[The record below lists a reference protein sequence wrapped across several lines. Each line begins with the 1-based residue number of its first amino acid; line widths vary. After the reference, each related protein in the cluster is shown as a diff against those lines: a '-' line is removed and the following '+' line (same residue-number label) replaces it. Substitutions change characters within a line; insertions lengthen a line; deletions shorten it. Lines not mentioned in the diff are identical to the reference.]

1 MPILL
6 SALIVDDEKNGRE
19 NLSGLIRSHCPSI
32 RIVAETASVEQA
44 IRAIQEHQ
52 PQLIFLDIEMPGG
65 NGFQLLEH
73 FKDFPFE
80 VIFVTAY
87 DNYAIRAIRFSASD
101 YILKPINLNELIAS
115 VEKVSERIRNR
126 SENERIRQLYL
137 NTLHPANPKI
147 GLPTGERVEFV
158 EVKSI
163 IRCQGESNYTHI
175 YFADHKPILT
185 AKSLI
190 EFEELLAE
198 YGFIRVHKTHLV
210 NLNQVTSYTKNDGGV
225 LFLSNGDSV
234 AISRRRKDFVL
245 EQLNMRLKYS

>member
-1 MPILL
+1 MPI

-19 NLSGLIRSHCPSI
+19 NLAGLIQSHCPQI
-32 RIVAETASVEQA
+32 RVVGEARSVEQA
-44 IRAIQEHQ
+44 IAGIQEHQ

-101 YILKPINLNELIAS
+101 YILKPINLNELIAA
-115 VEKVSERIRNR
+115 VDKVSLRISNR

-137 NTLHPANPKI
+137 NTMHPANPKI

-158 EVKSI
+158 EVKTI

-175 YFADHKPILT
+175 YFADRKPLLT

-198 YGFIRVHKTHLV
+198 YNFIRVHKTHLV
-210 NLNQVTSYTKNDGGV
+210 NLNQVTSFTKNDGGV

-234 AISRRRKDFVL
+234 AISRRRKEFVL
-245 EQLNMRLKYS
+245 EQLKSSLRFS

>member
-1 MPILL
+1 MPI

-19 NLSGLIRSHCPSI
+19 NLAGLIKSHCPQI
-32 RIVAETASVEQA
+32 KVVGEARSVEQA
-44 IRAIQEHQ
+44 IASIQEHQ

-73 FKDFPFE
+73 FKEFPFE

-101 YILKPINLNELIAS
+101 YILKPINLNELIAA
-115 VEKVSERIRNR
+115 VDKVSQRIRNR

-137 NTLHPANPKI
+137 NTMHPANPKI
-147 GLPTGERVEFV
+147 GLPTGDRVEFV

-163 IRCQGESNYTHI
+163 IRCQGESNYTHL
-175 YFADHKPILT
+175 YFSDRKPMLT

-198 YGFIRVHKTHLV
+198 YHFIRVHKTHLV
-210 NLNQVTSYTKNDGGV
+210 NLNHVTSFTKNDGGI
-225 LFLSNGDSV
+225 LSMSNGDSV
-234 AISRRRKDFVL
+234 SISRRRKDSVL
-245 EQLNMRLKYS
+245 GHLKSKLNLS

>member
-1 MPILL
+1 MLL

-19 NLSGLIRSHCPSI
+19 NLAGLIRSHCQQI
-32 RIVAETASVEQA
+32 RIVAEAASVEQA
-44 IRAIQEHQ
+44 IAAIQEHH

-80 VIFVTAY
+80 VIFVTAF

-101 YILKPINLNELIAS
+101 YILKPINLNELKAA
-115 VEKVSERIRNR
+115 VDKVSERIRNR

-137 NTLHPANPKI
+137 NTMHPANPKI

-163 IRCQGESNYTHI
+163 VRCQGESNYTHL
-175 YFADHKPILT
+175 YFADRKPILT

-190 EFEELLAE
+190 EFEELLSE
-198 YGFIRVHKTHLV
+198 YGFVRVHKTHVV
-210 NLNQVTSYTKNDGGV
+210 NLNHVTSFTKNDGGV

-234 AISRRRKDFVL
+234 AISRRRKDFTL
-245 EQLNMRLKYS
+245 EQLKTVLNYS

>member
-1 MPILL
+1 MKIK
-6 SALIVDDEKNGRE
+6 SIIVDDEKHGRE
-19 NLSGLIRSHCPSI
+19 NLAGILRQYCPDVDLVGEADSVDAAVLLIQKTNPDL
-32 RIVAETASVEQA
+32 V
-44 IRAIQEHQ
+44 
-52 PQLIFLDIEMPGG
+52 FLDIEMPKA

-73 FKDFPFE
+73 FRDFRFE

-101 YILKPINLNELIAS
+101 YILKPINLNELIAA

-137 NTLHPANPKI
+137 NTMHPANPKI

-163 IRCQGESNYTHI
+163 VRCQGESNYTHI
-175 YFADHKPILT
+175 YFADRKPILT

-198 YGFIRVHKTHLV
+198 YGFVRVHKTHLI

-245 EQLNMRLKYS
+245 EQLKMRLKYS

>member
-1 MPILL
+1 MLL

-19 NLSGLIRSHCPSI
+19 NLAGLIRSHCPQI
-32 RIVAETASVEQA
+32 KVVAEAASVEQA
-44 IRAIQEHQ
+44 ISAIHEHQ

-73 FKDFPFE
+73 FNNFPFE

-101 YILKPINLNELIAS
+101 YILKPINLNELKAA
-115 VEKVSERIRNR
+115 VDKVSERIRNR

-137 NTLHPANPKI
+137 NTMHPANPKI

-163 IRCQGESNYTHI
+163 VRCQGESNYTHI

-190 EFEELLAE
+190 EFEELLSE
-198 YGFIRVHKTHLV
+198 YGFVRVHKTHVV
-210 NLNQVTSYTKNDGGV
+210 NLNHVTSFTKNDGGV
-225 LFLSNGDSV
+225 LYLSNGDSV
-234 AISRRRKDFVL
+234 AISRRRKDFTL
-245 EQLNMRLKYS
+245 EQLKTVLNYS

>member
-1 MPILL
+1 MQL
-6 SALIVDDEKNGRE
+6 SALLVDDEKNGRE
-19 NLSGLIRSHCPSI
+19 NLAGLIRSHCPQI
-32 RIVAETASVEQA
+32 KVVAEAASVEQA
-44 IRAIQEHQ
+44 IAAIQEHQ

-101 YILKPINLNELIAS
+101 YILKPINLNELIAA

-137 NTLHPANPKI
+137 NTMHPANPKI

-163 IRCQGESNYTHI
+163 VRCQGESNYTHI
-175 YFADHKPILT
+175 YFADRKPILT

-210 NLNQVTSYTKNDGGV
+210 NLNQVTSFTKNDGGV
-225 LFLSNGDSV
+225 LFLTNGDSV

-245 EQLNMRLKYS
+245 EQLKMRLKYL

>member
-1 MPILL
+1 MLL

-19 NLSGLIRSHCPSI
+19 NLAGLIRSHCPQI
-32 RIVAETASVEQA
+32 KVVAEATSVEQA
-44 IRAIQEHQ
+44 ISAIHEHQ

-101 YILKPINLNELIAS
+101 YILKPINLNELKAAID
-115 VEKVSERIRNR
+115 KVSERIRNR

-137 NTLHPANPKI
+137 NTMHPANPKI

-163 IRCQGESNYTHI
+163 VRCQGESNYTHI
-175 YFADHKPILT
+175 YFADRKPILT

-198 YGFIRVHKTHLV
+198 YGFVRVHKTHVV
-210 NLNQVTSYTKNDGGV
+210 NLNHVTSFTKNDGGV
-225 LFLSNGDSV
+225 LYLSNGDSV
-234 AISRRRKDFVL
+234 AISRRRKDFTLAQLKTVL
-245 EQLNMRLKYS
+245 NYS

>member
-1 MPILL
+1 MLL

-19 NLSGLIRSHCPSI
+19 NLAGLIQSHCPQI
-32 RIVAETASVEQA
+32 RVVGEARSVEQA
-44 IRAIQEHQ
+44 IAGIQEHQ

-101 YILKPINLNELIAS
+101 YILKPINLNELIAA
-115 VEKVSERIRNR
+115 VGKVSLRIRNR

-137 NTLHPANPKI
+137 NTMHPANPKI

-175 YFADHKPILT
+175 YFADRKPLLT

-198 YGFIRVHKTHLV
+198 YNFIRVHKTHLV
-210 NLNQVTSYTKNDGGV
+210 NLNQVTSFTKNDGGV

-234 AISRRRKDFVL
+234 AISRRRKEFTL
-245 EQLNMRLKYS
+245 EQIRNILKYS

>member
-1 MPILL
+1 MLL

-19 NLSGLIRSHCPSI
+19 NLAGLIRSHCPQI
-32 RIVAETASVEQA
+32 KVVAEATSVEQA
-44 IRAIQEHQ
+44 ISAIHEHQ

-73 FKDFPFE
+73 FNNFPFE

-101 YILKPINLNELIAS
+101 YILKPINLNELKAAID
-115 VEKVSERIRNR
+115 KVSERIRNR

-137 NTLHPANPKI
+137 NTMHPANPKI

-163 IRCQGESNYTHI
+163 VRCQGESNYTHI
-175 YFADHKPILT
+175 YFADRKPILT

-198 YGFIRVHKTHLV
+198 YGFVRVHKTHVV
-210 NLNQVTSYTKNDGGV
+210 NLNHVTSFTKNDGGV
-225 LFLSNGDSV
+225 LYLSNGDSV
-234 AISRRRKDFVL
+234 AISRRRKEVTLAQLKTVL
-245 EQLNMRLKYS
+245 NYS

>member
-1 MPILL
+1 MPI

-19 NLSGLIRSHCPSI
+19 NLAGLIKTRCPQI
-32 RIVAETASVEQA
+32 RVVGEARSVEQA
-44 IRAIQEHQ
+44 IAGIQEHQ

-101 YILKPINLNELIAS
+101 YILKPINLNELIAA
-115 VEKVSERIRNR
+115 VDKVSLRIRNR

-137 NTLHPANPKI
+137 NTMHPANPKI

-163 IRCQGESNYTHI
+163 IRCQGESNYTHL
-175 YFADHKPILT
+175 YFSDRKPLLT

-198 YGFIRVHKTHLV
+198 YNFIRVHKTHLV
-210 NLNQVTSYTKNDGGV
+210 NLNQVTSFTKNDGGV

-234 AISRRRKDFVL
+234 AISRRRKEFVL
-245 EQLNMRLKYS
+245 EQLKSALRFS

>member
-1 MPILL
+1 MLL
-6 SALIVDDEKNGRE
+6 SALLVDDEKNGRE
-19 NLSGLIRSHCPSI
+19 NLAGLIRSHCPNI
-32 RIVAETASVEQA
+32 RIVAESASVEQA

-101 YILKPINLNELIAS
+101 YILKPINLNELIAAI
-115 VEKVSERIRNR
+115 EKVSLRIRNR

-137 NTLHPANPKI
+137 NTMHPANPKI

-175 YFADHKPILT
+175 YFANRKPLLT

-198 YGFIRVHKTHLV
+198 YGFVRVHKTHLV
-210 NLNQVTSYTKNDGGV
+210 NLNQVTSYTKNDGGM
-225 LFLSNGDSV
+225 LFLTNGDSV
-234 AISRRRKDFVL
+234 TISRRRKDFVL
-245 EQLNMRLKYS
+245 EQLKMRLKYS

>member
-1 MPILL
+1 MRI

-19 NLSGLIRSHCPSI
+19 NLAGLIRSHCPQI
-32 RIVAETASVEQA
+32 KMVAEAASVEQA
-44 IRAIQEHQ
+44 IFAIQEHQ

-101 YILKPINLNELIAS
+101 YILKPINLNELKAAID
-115 VEKVSERIRNR
+115 KVSERIRNR

-137 NTLHPANPKI
+137 NTMHPANPKI

-163 IRCQGESNYTHI
+163 VRCQGESNYTHI
-175 YFADHKPILT
+175 YFADRKPILT

-198 YGFIRVHKTHLV
+198 YGFVRVHKTHVV
-210 NLNQVTSYTKNDGGV
+210 NLNHVTSFTKNDGGV
-225 LFLSNGDSV
+225 LYLSNGDSV
-234 AISRRRKDFVL
+234 AISRRRKEVTLAQLKTVL
-245 EQLNMRLKYS
+245 NYS